1 MAYYNMGYLH
11 AAKDDKDKA
20 IEWYKK
26 AIEVNPRYNKP
37 YNNLANIYKD
47 RQQY

>member
-1 MAYYNMGYLH
+1 MAYYNIGILC
-11 AAKDDKDKA
+11 KTQKKVDEA

-26 AIEVNPRYNKP
+26 ALEVNPRYNKP

-47 RQQY
+47 RK